1 MRRGGRDVTPE
12 SLRVRNVRLAPDLRA
27 EANRFL
33 TDAYH
38 GVSVRPGKGPPHAQA
53 VAAVL
58 RRAGSDERA
67 QLVGLLHDV
76 VEDTPRTIGELRERF
91 GEPIAAMVDA
101 LTEDTTIKRYAQRKR
116 ALRNAHRR
124 GRLARGRRGHRR
136 QDRQPAPR
144 GTHRQPGERA
154 QAAPL
159 PRHAAARR
167 SPPVS
172 PGAVPAARGPAAQR
186 RAR

>member
-1 MRRGGRDVTPE
+1 MSALFVTPG
-12 SLRVRNVRLAPDLRA
+12 DLRA

-116 ALRNAHRR
+116 ALRN
-124 GRLARGRRGHRR
+124 GSPPPARPWSTWPSPTRSPACATRHA
-136 QDRQPAPR
+136 PAPR
-144 GTHRQPGERA
+144 
-154 QAAPL
+154 
-159 PRHAAARR
+159 
-167 SPPVS
+167 
-172 PGAVPAARGPAAQR
+172 
-186 RAR
+186 